1 MLFAEAEHEQAD
13 FVFSTC
19 SDTMKPNINYYYS
32 KLTLYRCTITVK
44 YCQQKPIT
52 GLIEVY
58 ALAKSFKQVVLQVL
72 SMVSS
77 FLLQIY
83 FHLHFGLHPPRELF
97 IFHFECT

>member
-19 SDTMKPNINYYYS
+19 SNTLKPNINYYYS
-32 KLTLYRCTITVK
+32 KLTLYRRTITVK

-58 ALAKSFKQVVLQVL
+58 AHAKSFKQVVSQVL

-83 FHLHFGLHPPRELF
+83 FYLHFGFTPS
-97 IFHFECT
+97 T